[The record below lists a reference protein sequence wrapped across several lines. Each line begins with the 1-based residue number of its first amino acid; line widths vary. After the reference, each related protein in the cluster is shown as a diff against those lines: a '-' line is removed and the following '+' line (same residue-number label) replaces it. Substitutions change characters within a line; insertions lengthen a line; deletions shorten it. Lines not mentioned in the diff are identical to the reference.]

1 MLIAKCDTKARPAF
15 VKQERRKSKLEVRL
29 ARCRALANEQW
40 GDVTRRHL
48 QELEADLQR
57 EIAALAR

>member
-1 MLIAKCDTKARPAF
+1 MLIAKCDPEARPTF
-15 VKQERRKSKLEVRL
+15 VKQKRRKSELEVRL
-29 ARCRALANEQW
+29 ALCRALANEQW

-48 QELEADLQR
+48 HELEADLQR